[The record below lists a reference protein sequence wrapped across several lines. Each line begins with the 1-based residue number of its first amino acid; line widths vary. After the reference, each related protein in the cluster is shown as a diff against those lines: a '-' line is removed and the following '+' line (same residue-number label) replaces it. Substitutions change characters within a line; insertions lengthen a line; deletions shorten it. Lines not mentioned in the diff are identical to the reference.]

1 MGQAPVRPRPRREV
15 AYEPLPS
22 QAAFHALRTRY
33 KGFSG
38 PVGSGK
44 SLAFCQE
51 ALRLAYANPGCLGLI
66 AAPTFAMLRD
76 VTRLAFLEIL
86 DGNGIPHKFRKQEN
100 SVHLLEPDTKI
111 VFRSMD
117 QPERSRGTNLA
128 FFGIDE
134 LTYCKPQAWSRL
146 QGRLRGRRA
155 KERCGFA
162 VWTPKGFDW
171 VYKRFVTNDGKK
183 PELFGCIRA
192 KPFENRRNNGE
203 DYYESLE
210 TYDERFYKQ
219 EVEGE
224 YLNVHSGAVYYTFDR
239 KVHLAPVEFDP
250 NYPLIWSLDF
260 NIDPMC
266 SVLGQVVDTTTQD
279 EARAG
284 KRSHVLHVIDEIAL
298 PDARTITA
306 VRAFLGRIAEIEK
319 HGHQVKAIHLHGDA
333 SGAAG
338 HSSSQDSDWGTVKR
352 ELARGMKCPI
362 LYRVLNKNPLVRTRT
377 QAMCGQLRDNRGDV
391 RMLIN
396 PRCGELVKDLEE
408 VVWKRELSGRPLDEI
423 DKKDPSRTHLSDALG
438 YAVHWIRLA
447 PGGEQSNVLI

>member
-1 MGQAPVRPRPRREV
+1 M
-15 AYEPLPS
+15 
-22 QAAFHALRTRY
+22 
-33 KGFSG
+33 
-38 PVGSGK
+38 
-44 SLAFCQE
+44 E
-51 ALRLAYANPGCLGLI
+51 ALRLAYVNPGCLGLI

-86 DGNGIPHKFRKQEN
+86 EQNGIPHKFRKQEN

-171 VYKRFVTNDGKK
+171 VYKRFVANEGKR

-192 KPFENRRNNGE
+192 KPFENKRNNGE

-224 YLNVHSGAVYYTFDR
+224 YLNVYSGAVYYTFDR
-239 KVHLAPVEFDP
+239 KVHLQPVEFDAR
-250 NYPLIWSLDF
+250 YPLIWTLDF

-266 SVLGQVVDTTTQD
+266 SVLCQMIDTTTPA
-279 EARAG
+279 ESRIG
-284 KRSHVLHVIDEIAL
+284 KRSQVMHVIDEIAL

-306 VRAFLGRIAEIEK
+306 VRVFLTRVEDLVKKSG
-319 HGHQVKAIHLHGDA
+319 QPLKAIHLHGDA

-338 HSSSQDSDWGTVKR
+338 HSSSQDADWTVVKR
-352 ELARGMKCPI
+352 ELARALPCPVV
-362 LYRVLNKNPLVRTRT
+362 YRVLNKNPLVRTRT
-377 QAMCGQLRDNRGDV
+377 QAVCGQLRDTVGAV
-391 RMLIN
+391 GMLIN

-408 VVWKRELSGRPLDEI
+408 VVWKRELSGRPIDEI
-423 DKKDPSRTHLSDALG
+423 DKRDPARTHLSDALG
-438 YAVHWIRLA
+438 YAVHWTRLA
-447 PGGEQSNVLI
+447 PGGNQASELI